1 LKQPERRPTAR
12 GIFVIGWTGMRGVIA
27 LAAAI
32 SLPQTIGNGQPFPQ
46 RNVIIF
52 LTFCIIFVTLVVQG
66 LSLPSLIRFLG
77 LAEEKVHSG
86 EEDTARKKMLR
97 AALLELD
104 RLRAEEGEER
114 DKIYDDLGQYYK
126 LRLASIDDSENGR
139 SSSDSSDQQQRYLS
153 LSHQL
158 RKVERSTLIQ
168 LRDEDQISE
177 NVLRALERELDFLDA
192 RAG

>member
-1 LKQPERRPTAR
+1 
-12 GIFVIGWTGMRGVIA
+12 MRGVIA

-32 SLPQTIGNGQPFPQ
+32 SLPQTVGNGQPFPQ

-77 LAEEKVHSG
+77 LASEQADSTEEG
-86 EEDTARKKMLR
+86 TARKKMLR
-97 AALLELD
+97 AALHELD
-104 RLRAEEGEER
+104 RLRAEQRGER
-114 DKIYDDLGQYYK
+114 DKVYDDLGQYYK
-126 LRLASIDDSENGR
+126 MRLSAMAEDENGASSDDSLG
-139 SSSDSSDQQQRYLS
+139 QQQRYLT

-168 LRDEDQISE
+168 MRDREEISDS
-177 NVLRALERELDFLDA
+177 VLRALERELDFLDA
-192 RAG
+192 RTG